1 MNLGEIIRSLRINSG
16 MTQKELADK
25 LSISSSTIGMYE
37 QGRRE
42 PDLNTISKIANVFN
56 VTVGYL
62 VGTEKFDSN
71 HFTEKNVI
79 ANLSDRIKSLR
90 LSANMT
96 QTEFGEKFG
105 IVKSTVSLYESG
117 KSTPND
123 EIKKQICDYF
133 GISLDYLL
141 GREDVEGHDIKDND
155 INQYASNG
163 LNYYINEET
172 AKTAQEIFENKEL
185 RMLFDAARDADPEDL
200 KALHNMALALKRKE
214 RGNTD
219 DTGC

>member
-1 MNLGEIIRSLRINSG
+1 M
-16 MTQKELADK
+16 
-25 LSISSSTIGMYE
+25 
-37 QGRRE
+37 
-42 PDLNTISKIANVFN
+42 
-56 VTVGYL
+56 
-62 VGTEKFDSN
+62 
-71 HFTEKNVI
+71 
-79 ANLSDRIKSLR
+79 ANLPDRIKSLR

-133 GISLDYLL
+133 DISLDYLL
-141 GREDVEGHDIKDND
+141 GREDIEEHDSRNND
-155 INQYASNG
+155 DRHLESGNS
-163 LNYYINEET
+163 YYINEET
-172 AKTAQEIFENKEL
+172 AKTAQAIFENKEL
-185 RMLFDAARDADPEDL
+185 RMLFDTARDADPEDL

-214 RGNTD
+214 RGNSD